1 MNKSFAMFLSAVLLC
16 GLTGC
21 NVDTEQAVTGTSGT
35 SAEGVSEKEISEI
48 SGRNSM
54 DQKTIIERENG
65 IINYHIP
72 VYYRE
77 GEFSLSELEA
87 NDRETI
93 DITYYEDYNKTF
105 PDCYEPYG
113 RTLEYPIYDGKSRY
127 FGFSENDISET
138 LRAVYNE
145 DGHIKNITV
154 KKDGELF
161 FLHMYFPDRETVEK
175 EIKEISEEFASQ
187 LAEEIIAIK
196 EPMARVFV
204 DYFCGCTTF
213 DIHAVPVTE
222 EHRKAK
228 EKEYPQFP
236 DIADNPG
243 DFEEYAVF
251 ADHSMLTC
259 ILKFQDDDN
268 GSLCDFTAKT
278 IADLLEKK
286 IDGKIIKT
294 DDYYFSAEEYD

>member
-1 MNKSFAMFLSAVLLC
+1 MLLSAVLLC

-21 NVDTEQAVTGTSGT
+21 NDDKERVVTETSGIA
-35 SAEGVSEKEISEI
+35 AEGVSAEISR
-48 SGRNSM
+48 RNSM

-87 NDRETI
+87 NGRETI

-113 RTLEYPIYDGKSRY
+113 RTLEYPIIHSYDGKSRY
-127 FGFSENDISET
+127 FGLSENDISET
-138 LRAVYNE
+138 LRVVYNE

-175 EIKEISEEFASQ
+175 EIKKISEELASQ

-204 DYFCGCTTF
+204 DYFWDGQAF

-228 EKEYPQFP
+228 EKEYPQYP

-251 ADHSMLTC
+251 ADVYMLTC
-259 ILKFQDDDN
+259 ILIFQDDEND
-268 GSLCDFTAKT
+268 SLYYFTAKT
-278 IADLLEKK
+278 VSDLLEEK